1 MQTRGAQM
9 SARDWRRI
17 RTLLLLD
24 KGLTVTALAAA
35 VGSYRRET
43 ADPKV
48 VQQREVIAQPA
59 QLKGAAPA
67 EQGHQGHGQVV
78 TLSSLEA

>member
-24 KGLTVTALAAA
+24 KGLTVTAVAVLA
-35 VGSYRRET
+35 G
-43 ADPKV
+43 PP
-48 VQQREVIAQPA
+48 PA
-59 QLKGAAPA
+59 
-67 EQGHQGHGQVV
+67 
-78 TLSSLEA
+78 